1 MIRKTVLR
9 RKKLSVVFATLLF
22 PFLNNL
28 AIAQD
33 PFLSYLIGKPPTI
46 VKEIGIETNDS
57 VTIRKLIFHS
67 RDVQT
72 INGITASDIFAAI
85 VRPNKP
91 GRYPGLLILHGG
103 GGFAE
108 VDRAVKWA
116 AQGYIVLV
124 LDEPGIAFPEK
135 ALLSEGHWKNYP
147 YGQHRFTANPDI
159 TTSTVFDGVLSA
171 IQGLYL
177 LRDQTDVNKDRIGV
191 VGISWGGYLTTMIT
205 GIASR
210 YIHASFSVFGSGFY
224 DYGSSFLREL
234 NAMPESEKELWL
246 QYLDAGRRIEK
257 VKTPFFI
264 AAAADDNFFYP
275 PAVMATLD
283 AMKGPVNHLFAP
295 NANHKIPV
303 PGGSITKSTNRPGW
317 LEMELTWF
325 NYYLKG
331 IGEPFPRIDKATQI
345 EPERD
350 VINHS
355 SSDKNSLHI
364 RFAVKS
370 SYPITEAKVFY
381 SAKITDWT
389 KRNWLSVDAVKAD
402 DGSYYAILPP
412 EAGNNIDWFASV
424 SDSRPVTVSS
434 MIISGK

>member
-1 MIRKTVLR
+1 MRITVFYNKPFKSLFIA
-9 RKKLSVVFATLLF
+9 LLLIVFSKSIF
-22 PFLNNL
+22 
-28 AIAQD
+28 AQD
-33 PFLSYLIGKPPTI
+33 PFLPYLNGNPPVI
-46 VKEIGIETNDS
+46 VKELGTETNDS
-57 VTIRKLIFHS
+57 VIIRKVLFHS
-67 RDVQT
+67 RDVKIDQDV
-72 INGITASDIFAAI
+72 IASNIFAAI
-85 VRPNKP
+85 VRPTKP
-91 GRYPGLLILHGG
+91 GKYPGLLVLHGG

-108 VDRAVKWA
+108 VDKAIKWA
-116 AQGYIVLV
+116 AQGYVV
-124 LDEPGIAFPEK
+124 VALDEPGIAFPEK
-135 ALLSEGHWKNYP
+135 APLSEGHWKKYP

-159 TTSTVFDGVLSA
+159 TASTVFDGVLSA

-177 LRDQTDVNKDRIGV
+177 LRDQADVNKAHIGV
-191 VGISWGGYLTTMIT
+191 VGVSWGGYLTTMLTGIT
-205 GIASR
+205 GR

-224 DYGSSFLREL
+224 DRGSSFLREL
-234 NAMPESEKELWL
+234 NAMPDPEKELWL

-275 PAVMATLD
+275 PAVMATLN

-331 IGEPFPRIDKATQI
+331 IGEPFPKIDKAAQI
-345 EPERD
+345 EPKKD
-350 VINHS
+350 AINHS

-370 SYPITEAKVFY
+370 SSPITEAKVFF